1 MLTRLGTFVVRH
13 RLLIIFFWI
22 LLLIPAF
29 YASPRLHD
37 VLQGEVTSAKD
48 GEMYRQEAL
57 LNREFPEQYLY
68 NILVVVKSQKNT
80 VNDTV
85 YQNLIEKYITVAE
98 QVQGAAPPV
107 SHRQDPSMLSRDRKS
122 TFLYIGLEA
131 RNYKDADIIAVKLSQ
146 ALRQVP
152 LPAGFEM
159 RLTGGPLFGREI
171 TTVSAKDGF
180 NTEKRILPI
189 IGVVLIFAFGGLAAA
204 GLPLLMGMIS
214 TLLTLGILFI
224 LAHFLEIT
232 SLSQNMVSMLG
243 LGVGIDYSLLIVNR
257 FREELFEK
265 GLVKEEAA
273 IQTVESAGRTI
284 LYSGTVVS
292 IGLMTLLIPNVVFM
306 RSLGLSGLLVV
317 LVTILLGLTLLPALL
332 SLLGDRIN
340 TPRRLVRLAQE
351 AWGQKR
357 FWYQWA
363 RYIMSRPLFFSLVS
377 LGVLLCLS
385 LFALEMKLWNT
396 TIRIM
401 PDSMETK
408 QGFERLLDIDGK
420 YKFAPIVVTFATRD
434 KSPVWQKKNIQ
445 QAYQFMQAV
454 QNQYPIG
461 QMVGLVNT
469 AQPLEAHMPLYNT
482 IAGYG
487 GITNMRMFQPSIS
500 LPYISQDESKG
511 ALMMYHAWE
520 GYGITESSVDMYTIR
535 AIREFRD
542 QTAVHFPNLEIMIG
556 GMSAIPMEM
565 QDAIY
570 DNFPWIVLIT
580 VLVTYVL
587 TLFSFGSLLLPLKAV
602 FLNLLSVTATYGCM
616 VLVFQKGFAAH
627 LLGIEVLPE
636 ALMMVSPLILFCIIF
651 GLSMDYEIFLLNRIR
666 EEYDAGADTEEA
678 IAIGMEKTGGIIT
691 SAGLIM
697 ILVFLGFA
705 FARLIVIKEFGLGLA
720 IAIFIDAT
728 IIRLMI
734 VPALMKLFGKANWYF
749 PKFLDIPFLRKALK
763 D

>member
-1 MLTRLGTFVVRH
+1 MLTRLGTFVVRF
-13 RLLIIFFWI
+13 RLYIILFWI

-29 YASPRLHD
+29 YASTHLHN
-37 VLQGEVTSAKD
+37 VLQGEVTSAKG

-57 LNREFPEQYLY
+57 LNKEFPEQYLY
-68 NILVVVKSQKNT
+68 NILIVLKSTQNK
-80 VNDTV
+80 VEDPV
-85 YQNLIEKYITVAE
+85 YSQLIERYIKVA
-98 QVQGAAPPV
+98 QSVKGAAPPV
-107 SHRQDPSMLSRDRKS
+107 SFQQDPSMLSQDHRN
-122 TFLYIGLEA
+122 TFVYIGLEA
-131 RNYKDADIIAVKLSQ
+131 RNYKDADVLALHLTE
-146 ALRQVP
+146 ALRKVE
-152 LPAGFEM
+152 LPKGFEM

-189 IGVVLIFAFGGLAAA
+189 VGVVLIFAFGGLVAA
-204 GLPLLMGMIS
+204 GLPLLMGMMS

-232 SLSQNMVSMLG
+232 SLSQNIVSMLG
-243 LGVGIDYSLLIVNR
+243 LGVGIDYSLLMVNR
-257 FREELFEK
+257 FREELFDK
-265 GLVKEEAA
+265 GYGKEEAA
-273 IQTVESAGRTI
+273 IRTVESAGRTI

-292 IGLMTLLIPNVVFM
+292 IGLIALLIPNVVFM
-306 RSLGLSGLLVV
+306 HSLGLSGLLVV
-317 LVTILLGLTLLPALL
+317 FVTILLGLTLLPAVL

-340 TPRRLVRLAQE
+340 TPRRLVRMAKE

-363 RYIMSRPLFFSLVS
+363 RYIMSRPLFFGIVSIGMLV
-377 LGVLLCLS
+377 CLS
-385 LFALEMKLWNT
+385 LFTLEMKLWNT

-420 YKFAPIVVTFATRD
+420 YKFAPIIVTFSTKD
-434 KSPVWQKKNIQ
+434 KSPIWLEKNLRD
-445 QAYQFMQAV
+445 AYSFMQAV
-454 QNQYPIG
+454 QNQEPIIS
-461 QMVGLVNT
+461 MVGLVNT
-469 AQPLEAHMPLYNT
+469 SQPLDAHLPLYNT

-487 GITNMRMFQPSIS
+487 GIANMRFFQPAVS
-500 LPYISQDESKG
+500 LPYISQDESQG
-511 ALMMYHAWE
+511 ALVMYHAFD
-520 GYGITESSVDMYTIR
+520 GYGITESSADMNTIR
-535 AIREFRD
+535 DIREFRD
-542 QTAVHFPNLEIMIG
+542 QVATHFPNLEIMVG
-556 GMSAIPMEM
+556 GMSAIPVEM

-570 DNFPWIVLIT
+570 DNFPFIVIMT
-580 VLVTYVL
+580 VIVTYLL
-587 TLFSFGSLLLPLKAV
+587 TMFSFGSILLPLKAV

-627 LLGIEVLPE
+627 ILGIDVLPE
-636 ALMMVSPLILFCIIF
+636 ALMVVSPLILFCIIF

-728 IIRLMI
+728 IIRLMV
-734 VPALMKLFGKANWYF
+734 VPALMKLFGRANWF
-749 PKFLDIPFLRKALK
+749 LPKFLDIPILRKALK